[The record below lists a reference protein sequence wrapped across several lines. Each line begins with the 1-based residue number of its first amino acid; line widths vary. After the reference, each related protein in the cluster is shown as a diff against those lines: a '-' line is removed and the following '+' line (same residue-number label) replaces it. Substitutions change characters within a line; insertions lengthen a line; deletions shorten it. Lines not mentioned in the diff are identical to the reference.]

1 MRIALCEDDS
11 VQADMFVRL
20 LDKTADKLGIKAETD
35 VYNCAEDMK
44 EELNDKNIS
53 YDVYFLDI
61 ELGDDNGI
69 SLAKWIKAGYKEAVI
84 VFITSHTDYMQKAF
98 DVHAF
103 NYIVKPAGEERLSMI
118 LSEINELYIGDGSKF
133 IFHIGKS
140 VYRIDYNDIVC
151 IYSDMRYINIVTSG
165 KEYRT
170 YGKIK
175 DIKEEFPSD
184 MFGMAGSSML
194 INYKHISRIKSDM
207 VWYKTGRES
216 EEVLVSIA
224 RRYSREFVDGF
235 NKYVS
240 AI

>member
-69 SLAKWIKAGYKEAVI
+69 SLAKWIKAGYKKAVI

-165 KEYRT
+165 KEYKTIR
-170 YGKIK
+170 KIQ
-175 DIKEEFPSD
+175 
-184 MFGMAGSSML
+184 
-194 INYKHISRIKSDM
+194 RIFSK
-207 VWYKTGRES
+207 
-216 EEVLVSIA
+216 
-224 RRYSREFVDGF
+224 
-235 NKYVS
+235 
-240 AI
+240 

>member
-44 EELNDKNIS
+44 EELSDEDIP

-118 LSEINELYIGDGSKF
+118 LSEINELYTGDGSKF

-140 VYRIDYNDIVC
+140 VYRIDYNDIC
-151 IYSDMRYINIVTSG
+151 LLYTS
-165 KEYRT
+165 
-170 YGKIK
+170 
-175 DIKEEFPSD
+175 PSPRD
-184 MFGMAGSSML
+184 A
-194 INYKHISRIKSDM
+194 
-207 VWYKTGRES
+207 
-216 EEVLVSIA
+216 
-224 RRYSREFVDGF
+224 
-235 NKYVS
+235 
-240 AI
+240 

>member
-1 MRIALCEDDS
+1 
-11 VQADMFVRL
+11 
-20 LDKTADKLGIKAETD
+20 
-35 VYNCAEDMK
+35 
-44 EELNDKNIS
+44 
-53 YDVYFLDI
+53 
-61 ELGDDNGI
+61 
-69 SLAKWIKAGYKEAVI
+69 
-84 VFITSHTDYMQKAF
+84 MQKAF

-151 IYSDMRYINIVTSG
+151 IYSDMRYINIITSG

-194 INYKHISRIKSDM
+194 INYKYISRIKSDM

-216 EEVLVSIA
+216 EEVPVSIA